1 MPAII
6 KSDVFDR
13 WLKRLRDLKAK
24 AKIEARI
31 LRLSMGNPGDVK
43 PVGRGISEMRIEYGP
58 GYRVYYKQ
66 NGEELII
73 LLCGGDKATQQQ
85 DIAIAQKI
93 AMDWKERRHEA

>member
-1 MPAII
+1 MLAII

-66 NGEELII
+66 SGEALII
-73 LLCGGDKATQQQ
+73 LLCGGDKSTQQQ
-85 DIAIAQKI
+85 DIAMAQKI
-93 AMDWKERRHEA
+93 AMDWKE

>member
-13 WLKRLRDLKAK
+13 WLKKLRDLKAK

-31 LRLSMGNPGDVK
+31 LRLSMGNPGDIM

-58 GYRVYYKQ
+58 GYRVYFKQ
-66 NGEELII
+66 IGEELII
-73 LLCGGDKATQQQ
+73 LLCGGDKSTQQE
-85 DIAIAQKI
+85 DIAMAQKI
-93 AMDWKERRHEA
+93 AMDWKE

>member
-66 NGEELII
+66 SGEELII
-73 LLCGGDKATQQQ
+73 LLCGGDKSTQQQ
-85 DIAIAQKI
+85 DIAMALKI
-93 AMDWKERRHEA
+93 AMDWKE

>member
-13 WLKRLRDLKAK
+13 WLKKLRDLKAK

-66 NGEELII
+66 SGEELII
-73 LLCGGDKATQQQ
+73 LLCGGDKSTQQQ
-85 DIAIAQKI
+85 DIAMAQKI
-93 AMDWKERRHEA
+93 AMDWKE

>member
-31 LRLSMGNPGDVK
+31 LRLSLGNPGDVK

-58 GYRVYYKQ
+58 GYRVYYK
-66 NGEELII
+66 
-73 LLCGGDKATQQQ
+73 
-85 DIAIAQKI
+85 
-93 AMDWKERRHEA
+93 

>member
-13 WLKRLRDLKAK
+13 WLKRLRDRKAK

-31 LRLSMGNPGDVK
+31 LRLSMGNPGDIK

-58 GYRVYYKQ
+58 GYRMYFKQ
-66 NGEELII
+66 IGEELII
-73 LLCGGDKATQQQ
+73 LLCGGDKSTQQE
-85 DIAIAQKI
+85 DIAMAQKI
-93 AMDWKERRHEA
+93 AMDWKE

>member
-31 LRLSMGNPGDVK
+31 LRLSMGNPDDVK

-85 DIAIAQKI
+85 DIAMAQKI
-93 AMDWKERRHEA
+93 AMDWKE

>member
-13 WLKRLRDLKAK
+13 WLKRLRDRKAK

-31 LRLSMGNPGDVK
+31 LRLSMGKPGDVK

-58 GYRVYYKQ
+58 GYRVYFKQ
-66 NGEELII
+66 IGEELII
-73 LLCGGDKATQQQ
+73 LLCGGDKSTQQQ
-85 DIAIAQKI
+85 DIAMAQKI
-93 AMDWKERRHEA
+93 AMDWKE

>member
-13 WLKRLRDLKAK
+13 WLKRLSDLKAK

-43 PVGRGISEMRIEYGP
+43 PVGQGISEIRIEYGP
-58 GYRVYYKQ
+58 VTGCISSRV
-66 NGEELII
+66 
-73 LLCGGDKATQQQ
+73 
-85 DIAIAQKI
+85 
-93 AMDWKERRHEA
+93 AMS